1 MLLDACDESI
11 IVLRRRKDLQERR
24 RFGRYSKKE
33 ESDWQVNIVCATKS
47 QSVKSVK
54 YESVKLSSL
63 PVLVGYFIFQP
74 SEDER

>member
-1 MLLDACDESI
+1 MLLDACDESF

-47 QSVKSVK
+47 QFVKPVK
-54 YESVKLSSL
+54 
-63 PVLVGYFIFQP
+63 
-74 SEDER
+74 